1 MLLTY
6 LFIFVSGA
14 VIGSF
19 LNVCIHRLP
28 AEKSVVSPSSHCP
41 QCRTPIR
48 FYDNIPILSFLLL
61 RGRCRVC
68 GTPIS
73 VQYILIE
80 IMNGA
85 GYALIAW
92 KFGLYTETVFYALL
106 FSALLTASVI
116 DLYHQII
123 PDVITI
129 PGIII
134 GLAASAFILPPG
146 IKSAF
151 FGALL
156 GGGLFFII
164 AVVSRGGMG
173 GGDIKLI
180 AMIGSFLGLTDV
192 LITIVLS
199 SFIGSVVGIL
209 MMVMFGKGRKYKI
222 PFGPFLAIGGIM
234 SLFFKTEILEWYLGM
249 DLWRY

>member
-6 LFIFVSGA
+6 LFIFIIGA

-28 AEKSVVSPSSHCP
+28 AEQSIVTPASHCP
-41 QCRTPIR
+41 HCNKYIK

-61 RGRCRVC
+61 RGRCRYCSVS
-68 GTPIS
+68 IS
-73 VQYILIE
+73 VQYLLVELI
-80 IMNGA
+80 NGA
-85 GYALIAW
+85 GYTVIAW
-92 KFGLYTETVFYALL
+92 KLGLNADSAFYALL
-106 FSALLTASVI
+106 FSSLLVISVI

-134 GLAASAFILPPG
+134 GLIASAFILPSG
-146 IKSAF
+146 IKGAI
-151 FGALL
+151 FGTLL
-156 GGGLFFII
+156 GGGIFFVI

-192 LITIVLS
+192 LLTIILS
-199 SFIGSVVGIL
+199 SFIGSVVGVF
-209 MMVMFGKGRKYKI
+209 MVIAFGKGRKYKI
-222 PFGPFLAIGGIM
+222 PFGPFLSIGGII
-234 SLFFKTEILEWYLGM
+234 SLFFKTKIIEWYLGM
-249 DLWRY
+249 DLW

>member
-6 LFIFVSGA
+6 LFIFIIGA

-28 AEKSVVSPSSHCP
+28 AEQSIVPPASHCP
-41 QCRTPIR
+41 HCNKYIK

-61 RGRCRVC
+61 RGRCRYCSVS
-68 GTPIS
+68 IS
-73 VQYILIE
+73 VQYLLVELI
-80 IMNGA
+80 NGA
-85 GYALIAW
+85 GYTVIAW
-92 KFGLYTETVFYALL
+92 KLGLNADSAFYALL
-106 FSALLTASVI
+106 FSSLLVI
-116 DLYHQII
+116 S
-123 PDVITI
+123 I

-134 GLAASAFILPPG
+134 GLIASAFILPSG
-146 IKSAF
+146 IKGAI
-151 FGALL
+151 FGTLL
-156 GGGLFFII
+156 GGGIFFVI

>member
-6 LFIFVSGA
+6 LFIFVLGA

-28 AEKSVVSPSSHCP
+28 AEISVASPPSNCP
-41 QCRTPIR
+41 QCRTPIK
-48 FYDNIPILSFLLL
+48 FYDNIPILSFILL

-80 IMNGA
+80 IINGA
-85 GYALIAW
+85 VYAVIAW

-123 PDVITI
+123 PDVITL

-134 GLAASAFILPPG
+134 GLAASGFILPSG

-156 GGGLFFII
+156 GGGLFFVI
-164 AVVSRGGMG
+164 AVASRGGMG